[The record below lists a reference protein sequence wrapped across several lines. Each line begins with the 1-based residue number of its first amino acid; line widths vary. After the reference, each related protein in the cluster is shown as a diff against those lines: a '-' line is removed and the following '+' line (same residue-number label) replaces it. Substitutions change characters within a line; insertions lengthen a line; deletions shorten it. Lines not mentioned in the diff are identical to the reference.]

1 MATHAASP
9 EKSRNVEERDSKAAF
24 VDEMVEFARER
35 LEAMSGEQLEDAY
48 SKLKALNEP
57 HQ

>member
-1 MATHAASP
+1 MATQAVSP
-9 EKSRNVEERDSKAAF
+9 QKSHSEEERDRKAAF

-35 LEAMSGEQLEDAY
+35 LEAMSREQLDEACT
-48 SKLKALNEP
+48 KLKALNEA

>member
-1 MATHAASP
+1 MATQAVSP
-9 EKSRNVEERDSKAAF
+9 QKSLNDEERDRKAAF

-35 LEAMSGEQLEDAY
+35 LEAMSREQLDEACR
-48 SKLKALNEP
+48 KLKALNEA